1 VSGATHEYTSVPQHW
16 CRRILALQRYPHTV
30 RSVARS
36 FSASSDLLI
45 SAPSLRVLL
54 SSLRVSL
61 PRSLP
66 AKSMNENLPCTALSC
81 VFSAICCM
89 RRRSHSTSCT
99 AQWEG
104 MTAAQM
110 ATAVGAVQS
119 EQFRRCFRWAA
130 AVNSCPRRQA
140 GRPGGSHAS
149 AMNLHSLQW
158 TQQTAYAA
166 PVAGGAISSTKPSR
180 L

>member
-1 VSGATHEYTSVPQHW
+1 VHRVVV
-16 CRRILALQRYPHTV
+16 RLQRN
-30 RSVARS
+30 
-36 FSASSDLLI
+36 LLHATPQ
-45 SAPSLRVLL
+45 SQHELHR
-54 SSLRVSL
+54 
-61 PRSLP
+61 
-66 AKSMNENLPCTALSC
+66 T
-81 VFSAICCM
+81 
-89 RRRSHSTSCT
+89 
-99 AQWEG
+99 EG

-119 EQFRRCFRWAA
+119 EQFSRCFRWAA